1 MNEAQIS
8 KQHPI
13 PQNFMDVE
21 FKIVGDFTVRQFTYL
36 VAAGLPMYAIYQSPI
51 QGFIKTVLLFVLGL
65 LGFLLVFVPI
75 DDRGMDVWIVNFF
88 KAVYANNRRV
98 WRKTTF
104 VPKTLSM
111 ETIKLVQGE
120 MITLAPTSS
129 RRKLEEYLKGIEK
142 EESDEY
148 DFNFKKFQ
156 YSYLEEAPAIETTI
170 QPIYEQPS
178 FSPATS
184 IVETKTQATP
194 SVVEAVQQPLISPEV
209 VSEVVK
215 PEESVIQNKVEEIVL
230 KIPQFKPVE
239 SKPITQAPSFQVPK
253 KIIPEIKKVLPTK
266 ITPKPQS
273 TDYIHE
279 ELGTSNAYIPGRKF
293 VSFSQKKE
301 PELVLPVRGER
312 IINIFNQPTPQPTKD
327 INSIT
332 RELRTLVREIK
343 TEVPT
348 ETLQPIISQVETQ
361 NLNNVINGI
370 VFDSENNSL
379 ANTTLVLLDDNNNE
393 LKYSRTDNSGK
404 FSFKGT
410 PTGKLKIKVL
420 NPEIFRLNFDIIN
433 INVERYPYSLIQI
446 LGRK

>member
-1 MNEAQIS
+1 
-8 KQHPI
+8 
-13 PQNFMDVE
+13 
-21 FKIVGDFTVRQFTYL
+21 
-36 VAAGLPMYAIYQSPI
+36 MYAIYQSPI

-111 ETIKLVQGE
+111 DTIKIVQGE

-178 FSPATS
+178 FSSTTP
-184 IVETKTQATP
+184 TP
-194 SVVEAVQQPLISPEV
+194 SVTPAVIPEPTTTPLVTPEAVAEIIKPIET
-209 VSEVVK
+209 VK
-215 PEESVIQNKVEEIVL
+215 APQVEEILVRM
-230 KIPQFKPVE
+230 PQFKPAE
-239 SKPITQAPSFQVPK
+239 PKPITQAPVFQIPK
-253 KIIPEIKKVLPTK
+253 VVIPEIKKVIPTK
-266 ITPKPQS
+266 MAPQVKPKPQN

-312 IINIFNQPTPQPTKD
+312 IINIFIQPPAAPRKD

-343 TEVPT
+343 TEIPEEITQPAISQT
-348 ETLQPIISQVETQ
+348 ETQD
-361 NLNNVINGI
+361 LNNVINGI
-370 VFDSENNSL
+370 VFDSDNNSL
-379 ANTTLVLLDDNNNE
+379 SNATLVLLDDNNNE
-393 LKYSRTDNSGK
+393 LKYSRTDSSGK
-404 FSFKGT
+404 FVFKGT